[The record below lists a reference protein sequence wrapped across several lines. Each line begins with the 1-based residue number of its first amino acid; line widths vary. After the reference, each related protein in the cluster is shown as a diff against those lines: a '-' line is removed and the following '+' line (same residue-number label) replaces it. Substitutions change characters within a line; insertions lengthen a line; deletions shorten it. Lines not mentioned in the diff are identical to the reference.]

1 MYTHT
6 HTLTGGKEI
15 YILNHHFFR
24 WLGLKLHIVQ
34 LQLCDFADL
43 RHHLSPHGLCNAS
56 FLVIETGNQ
65 FCPLPSLPFCSGL
78 LFPLYFSFGLFLL
91 PCVTCLLLGKLTPLL
106 STGLAERFPLL
117 SFGLSHA
124 LIRIFVVF
132 YLAFLSVL

>member
-1 MYTHT
+1 MKPLTNISFLGSLISSDNFLEHWQPAPPTTTHVCTHVHTHT

-65 FCPLPSLPFCSGL
+65 FCPLASLPFCSGL
-78 LFPLYFSFGLFLL
+78 LFPLYFSFGLF
-91 PCVTCLLLGKLTPLL
+91 C
-106 STGLAERFPLL
+106 
-117 SFGLSHA
+117 SH
-124 LIRIFVVF
+124 V
-132 YLAFLSVL
+132 